1 MFYGHKKGLIIKEIT
16 EKRMASVKECEKFRG
31 AAEVKLQ
38 KEIRKLRKA
47 CEVEAPNSRLV
58 ANLVASLDIALDTLI
73 DSHVTL
79 VMKMNAQLDEA
90 RFTQYIT
97 KLEDAADEV
106 KTIAEVITMSVDG
119 DGVPLP
125 QLDSGRLKQDYTR
138 MVLSIETQLAGLKA
152 SVLTDL
158 TKVQYEELKEGVK
171 ELSDM
176 LFVQLREVCTNLEKA
191 LPQDVDRLKVE
202 HNELYNQTIPEVE
215 KLKLDLRVKKP
226 PDIVEPAR
234 HQAPRVGGG
243 APAQEQRTVQKQTV
257 KMKPLDHPEFDGKAK
272 NYSRFKQR
280 FEEMI
285 NPNFDSMGQLEF
297 LEKAI
302 PKWVKER
309 MSLIRKTPE
318 QLWEQLDAMFA
329 DPKVMLREAM
339 DELHGLDHRKLGDSF
354 IHKFAATLI
363 DTEALLDANQNGD
376 YLRHPREVAHI
387 QDKLPR
393 SEKLE
398 YIRREKSYRGS
409 DFAKL
414 RSFLVERKQEEEEL
428 RKFGTGAKDMEQTPE
443 KRCDYCQMLGHIKEK
458 CRRHKSDL
466 AAGVTRETEKGGT
479 KTGRGWPETECW
491 NCGGSG
497 HRKAE
502 CPKPKPPAQVGKG
515 GRSKQETQSNHLR
528 TADCPRCKDAGALAG
543 GCAGCGKSGQG
554 LKHCLAHCSN
564 YMEENVAGKA
574 GMVVKAKGCVICLHP
589 NHTADRCYD
598 RDNSKR
604 VCGVNGCK
612 SHHHPTLHGAKE
624 PQVASCN
631 VTRVVAGSFGS
642 WGEKFASQKM
652 ARCYSIKTAS
662 EGVRDEDEFQRQW
675 QNQRREKE
683 LAEVTRKLGEKMQ
696 EGDSVLLIIQ
706 EINMVVG
713 TGRVQRTVITF
724 FDPGSTCSLV
734 LTEFAEKHGLEGTP
748 VTITLGTVNGEKER
762 ATKLYIVEL
771 LTTVGERKL
780 VRAFGMERISERLP
794 YICFHGVKH
803 LFSVKVQ
810 DEWEKVTSRP
820 LGAIELLV
828 GAEVASYLPEKLETQ
843 RELVVMKSAFG
854 SRYAVF
860 GSHPEIKAER
870 VEFSKEVKMI
880 RQRGVKV
887 TTQYANRVCVSYNFA
902 EKFME
907 AEGLGVEPPR
917 RCPDCRGCQ
926 KCSFRGQQ
934 HTERET
940 MEYKA
945 IEQGIRLNKERGC
958 FEVQYAWQD
967 DPAKLS
973 NNLRQAV
980 KIAESEERKLAK
992 ESLTEEF
999 NEKFEE
1005 FIKLGTIEEL
1015 SQHEMDSWV
1024 GPSHYVSI
1032 QHVVKPEN
1040 KTTRM
1045 RLVINSSLKCPK
1057 TGLSLNDMMMKG
1069 PNVLGDIWELLMRF
1083 RGYRYGLISDISKAY
1098 HSLKTGMLEKH
1109 LRKVVWRHGKT
1120 GSVWRVYGFLVVA
1133 FGDRIAAVLLQIA
1146 IRLISELYKD
1156 IDLVAS
1162 HKLLSDMFVDDLV
1175 SGGELMEV
1183 LRFMGNQ
1190 DMNTG
1195 KRDGTMVQI
1204 MERGGLYF
1212 KAMQKSGEPDDEQ
1225 LELLGG
1231 AVLGLGWSSE
1241 KDRFIFRFAVNVSPR
1256 RRKQPTGEDVT
1267 LENICMLEAAKLS
1280 KRICLSVVNSFFDP
1294 IGMLT
1299 PLTIILKVML
1309 RRMFSKEYD
1318 LDWDDDL
1325 DKELHSQWVNIL
1337 RMLVGVVLEFD
1348 RSIMPITATG
1358 RAILAAFWDG
1368 SDEAFAAVIYA
1379 VWLTQGSE
1387 EPLEVRLVASKARV
1401 SADWEKNTVRQEMNG
1416 AVLMTRLLVKVVRA
1430 LDVKPQRVWVAGDSE
1445 TVLAS
1450 REKHSGYFSEYY
1462 GNRVGETHDNQKKI
1476 EEICPVGEAGEWWH
1490 IKGTEN
1496 PADRP
1501 TRLDTK
1507 PADIQY
1513 SSTWQKGNA
1522 FLHLPRSMWP
1532 FERNFAGLGRSQVT
1546 IPRKEVNKRYRDMV
1560 EGGVYTNTVKMT
1572 ELERVVLSYEEN
1584 KEKCMFTKVAENMM
1598 GPEHTDNPIVKKF
1611 LGGHITNDWR
1621 VLLRKTMVY
1630 FQWMARVVRNRTGDQ
1645 TMSAYHM
1652 AMLFWI
1658 KQAMPATRQA
1668 FKDKKLERLTLW
1680 EKDGMLV
1687 VSGRAMEGLK
1697 HYFGVDHLPVLMA
1710 SCRVGELI
1718 MMDAH
1723 NSDHGGRDTTLVTA
1737 TQVAWIVGGRRL
1749 AGKVVQLCIRCRFLR
1764 KKLEGQKMAPLPA
1777 SLTVPSPPFT
1787 NIGLDLFGPLIV
1799 KKMGGA
1805 KSTRGVQ
1812 GTFKVW
1818 GVLILCLNTKAVKLY
1833 IAAGYSTADF
1843 LMSFEQFT
1851 SDHGWPSTVHSDRGS
1866 NLVCAAKEVD
1876 TPDYDWDI
1884 IEKSSGGKTRW
1895 VFCPSG
1901 CQFRNGAAESFV
1913 KKTKRTLAHTYGSKS
1928 LTFHEMETA
1937 LKRAASILNSRP
1949 VSAICCRKGGV
1960 DPDFITALT
1969 PNMLLLGRANCD
1981 APLKNYEDSETPL
1994 ARLQY
1999 IAEVESLFWHQ
2010 FKVQDFHNL
2019 VPTKKWRV
2027 EKRNM
2032 RKGDIVLIMYTGKA
2046 KSAEYKLG
2054 RVVAVEVDP
2063 DQLVRTCLVRY
2074 SLVQNMPK
2082 EERDSYK
2089 GVTVKHIRV
2098 AIQRLVVILPQ
2109 EEQNNIRLITQE
2121 ETFEAFNEVAQQE
2134 GDHDHRVLKMV
2145 TKNVKSVLIS
2155 SLLKYRSE
2163 FEENFVEEYH
2173 AGLYMCDNVAMNHGS
2188 KEMICGMCEQCR

>member
-1 MFYGHKKGLIIKEIT
+1 
-16 EKRMASVKECEKFRG
+16 MASVKECEKLRG

-38 KEIRKLRKA
+38 NEIRKLRKA
-47 CEVEAPNSRLV
+47 CEVEAPNARLV

-73 DSHVTL
+73 DSHVAL
-79 VMKMNAQLDEA
+79 VMKMNAQLSEA

-97 KLEDAADEV
+97 KLEEAADEV
-106 KTIAEVITMSVDG
+106 KTVAEVITMSVDG

-125 QLDSGRLKQDYTR
+125 QLNSGRLKQDYAR

-152 SVLTDL
+152 AMLTAL
-158 TKVQYEELKEGVK
+158 TKEQYEELVTGVK
-171 ELSDM
+171 ELSDL
-176 LFVQLREVCTNLEKA
+176 LFVQLREICTNLERV
-191 LPQDVDRLKVE
+191 LPQDVDRLKEE
-202 HNELYNQTIPEVE
+202 HNTLYNQKIPEVE

-226 PDIVEPAR
+226 PELAR
-234 HQAPRVGGG
+234 HQAPRAEVE
-243 APAQEQRTVQKQTV
+243 APAQGHRAVQKQTV

-272 NYSRFKQR
+272 NYSRFKTR

-285 NPNFDSMGQLEF
+285 TPNFDSMGQLEF

-339 DELHGLDHRKLGDSF
+339 DELHSLDHRKLGDSF

-393 SEKLE
+393 TEKLE
-398 YIRREKSYRGS
+398 YIRREKSYHGS

-414 RSFLVERKQEEEEL
+414 KSFLVERKQEEEEL
-428 RKFGTGAKDMEQTPE
+428 RKFGTGAREAEQTL
-443 KRCDYCQMLGHIKEK
+443 KCDYCKLLGHTKEK
-458 CRRHKSDL
+458 CRRHKADL
-466 AAGVTRETEKGGT
+466 ANGEARETGKGGT
-479 KTGRGWPETECW
+479 KTGRGWPETGCW

-497 HRKAE
+497 HRRAE
-502 CPKPKPPAQVGKG
+502 CPQSKPPAQMGKG
-515 GRSKQETQSNHLR
+515 GRNQSTQEIQSNHLR
-528 TADCPRCKDAGALAG
+528 TADCPRCKDAGTLAG
-543 GCAGCGKSGQG
+543 SCAGCGKSGQG

-564 YMEENVAGKA
+564 YMEENVGGKA

-598 RDNSKR
+598 KDNPKR
-604 VCGVNGCK
+604 VCGINGCK
-612 SHHHPTLHGAKE
+612 SHHHPTLHGSKE

-631 VTRVVAGSFGS
+631 VTRVVTGSFGS
-642 WGEKFASQKM
+642 WGEKFVSQKM
-652 ARCYSIKTAS
+652 ARCYSMKTAS
-662 EGVRDEDEFQRQW
+662 EGVRDEEEFQRQW

-683 LAEVTRKLGEKMQ
+683 LAEVMRKLGEKMQ
-696 EGDSVLLIIQ
+696 DGDSVLLIIQ
-706 EINMVVG
+706 EIIMVEG
-713 TGRVQRTVITF
+713 TGRIQRTVICF

-748 VTITLGTVNGEKER
+748 VTITIGTVNGEKER
-762 ATKLYIVEL
+762 ATKLYVVEL
-771 LTTVGERKL
+771 LTTSGEVKM
-780 VRAFGMERISERLP
+780 VRAFGMERLSEQVP

-803 LFSVKVQ
+803 LFSAKIQ
-810 DEWEKVTSRP
+810 DEWKKVTSRP
-820 LGAIELLV
+820 VGAIELLV
-828 GAEVASYLPEKLETQ
+828 GAEVASYLPEKLETHG
-843 RELVVMKSAFG
+843 ELVVMKSAFG
-854 SRYAVF
+854 SGYAVF

-870 VEFSKEVKMI
+870 VKFSEEVKMI
-880 RQRGVKV
+880 RQKGVKV
-887 TTQYANRVCVSYNFA
+887 TTQYSNRVCVSYNFA
-902 EKFME
+902 ERFME

-917 RCPDCRGCQ
+917 RCGDCRGCQ

-973 NNLRQAV
+973 DNLGQV
-980 KIAESEERKLAK
+980 IKIAESEEKKLAK
-992 ESLTEEF
+992 EGLTEEF

-1005 FIKLGTIEEL
+1005 FIKLGTLEEL

-1032 QHVVKPEN
+1032 QHVLKPEN

-1109 LRKVVWRHGKT
+1109 LRKVVWRHGKK
-1120 GSVWRVYGFLVVA
+1120 GAVWRVYAFLVVA

-1146 IRLISELYKD
+1146 IRLISELYKT
-1156 IDLVAS
+1156 IDLVAA
-1162 HKLLSDMFVDDLV
+1162 HKLLYDMFVDDLIT
-1175 SGGELMEV
+1175 GGELKEV
-1183 LRFMGNQ
+1183 LRFMG
-1190 DMNTG
+1190 DWYLDTG

-1204 MERGGLYF
+1204 MEKGGLYF

-1241 KDRFIFRFAVNVSPR
+1241 RDRFIFRFAVNVSQR
-1256 RRKQPTGEDVT
+1256 KRKQPTGEDVT
-1267 LENICMLEAAKLS
+1267 LETIYMLEGARLS
-1280 KRICLSVVNSFFDP
+1280 KRICLSVVNSIFDP
-1294 IGMLT
+1294 IGFLT
-1299 PLTIILKVML
+1299 PLTIILKVTL
-1309 RRMFSKEYD
+1309 RRMFSKEFN
-1318 LDWDDDL
+1318 LDWDDEL
-1325 DKELHSQWVNIL
+1325 DRELHKQWVDLL
-1337 RMLVGVVLEFD
+1337 RMFVGVVLEFD

-1358 RAILAAFWDG
+1358 RAVLAAFWDG

-1379 VWLTQGSE
+1379 IWLGLDTE

-1416 AVLMTRLLVKVVRA
+1416 AVLVTRLLVKVVRA
-1430 LDVKPQRVWVAGDSE
+1430 LDIKPQRVWVAGDSE

-1490 IKGTEN
+1490 IRGSNN

-1507 PADIQY
+1507 PDDIKY
-1513 SSTWQKGNA
+1513 GSTWQKGEA
-1522 FLHLPRSMWP
+1522 FLHLPRNKWP
-1532 FERNFAGLGRSQVT
+1532 LERNFAGEGKNLIT
-1546 IPRKEVNKRYRDMV
+1546 IPRKEVNKKYRDMM
-1560 EGGVYTNTVKMT
+1560 EAGVYTNTVRIT
-1572 ELERVVLSYEEN
+1572 ELEHIVLSYEEN
-1584 KEKCMFTKVAENMM
+1584 KLKCMATKVAENMM
-1598 GPEHTDNPIVKKF
+1598 GPEHSDNPIVKKF
-1611 LGGHITNDWR
+1611 LGGHITNDWK
-1621 VLLRKTMVY
+1621 VLLKKTMIY
-1630 FQWMARVVRNRTGDQ
+1630 FQWTAMVVRRRTGDQ
-1645 TMSAYHM
+1645 TVAAYHM

-1668 FKDKKLERLTLW
+1668 FKDKKLEQLTLW

-1697 HYFGVDHLPVLMA
+1697 HYFGVDHLPVLMS
-1710 SCRVGELI
+1710 SCRVAELI
-1718 MMDAH
+1718 MLDAH

-1737 TQVAWIVGGRRL
+1737 TQAAWIVGGRRL

-1777 SLTVPSPPFT
+1777 SLAVPAPPFT
-1787 NIGLDLFGPLIV
+1787 HIGLDLFGPLIV

-1843 LMSFEQFT
+1843 LMTFEQYT
-1851 SDHGWPSTVHSDRGS
+1851 SDHGQPATVHSDRGS

-1884 IEKSSGGKTRW
+1884 IEKSSRGKTRW
-1895 VFCPSG
+1895 IFCPSG

-1913 KKTKRTLAHTYGSKS
+1913 KKTKRTLAHTYGDKS

-1949 VSAICCRKGGV
+1949 MSAICCRKGGV

-1981 APLKNYEDSETPL
+1981 APFKNYEDAETPL

-1999 IAEVESLFWHQ
+1999 IAEIESLFWHQ

-2027 EKRNM
+2027 EKRNV
-2032 RKGDIVLIMYTGKA
+2032 RKGDVVLIQYSGKS
-2046 KSAEYKLG
+2046 KSGEYKMG

-2074 SLVQNMPK
+2074 SLVQNLPK

-2109 EEQNNIRLITQE
+2109 EEQNNIRPITQE
-2121 ETFEAFNEVAQQE
+2121 ETMAAFTEVASQE
-2134 GDHDHRVLKMV
+2134 GEHDHRVLQV
-2145 TKNVKSVLIS
+2145 VNKSRKSNFIS
-2155 SLLKYRSE
+2155 TLLRYRSE
-2163 FEENFVEEYH
+2163 FEDNFREEYQV
-2173 AGLYMCDNVAMNHGS
+2173 GLCRFDYIIVNHGG